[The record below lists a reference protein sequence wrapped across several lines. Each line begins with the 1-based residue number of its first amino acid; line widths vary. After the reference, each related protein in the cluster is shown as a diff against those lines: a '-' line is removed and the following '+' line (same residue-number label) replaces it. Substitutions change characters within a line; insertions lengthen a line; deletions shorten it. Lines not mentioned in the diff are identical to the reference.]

1 MNQNGKHAN
10 VAVVDRLE
18 NATRAADAIAFDDPN
33 DPALQ
38 PPKEVETKKRGTWKR
53 KLIGWTFVLLLIGG
67 GFVALYLLMRVNRVN
82 VRVQADS
89 PREAQTAKPK
99 TEGQESENAVTAE
112 AIRMAREAS
121 GSDSG
126 TTRNPNTSAS
136 PNPSPTPPP
145 QQYVKG
151 PNLAFTGNSSPAND
165 RIEDNNTKQD
175 GNQQQNNGN
184 QTAKPSELA
193 APSLQSHANV
203 TQSLYVEDLVP
214 RTTVDRSVNSSLRTR
229 EKATPPSIA
238 LKPTPAVLP
247 PFGTML
253 PIRTQGVIFTLR
265 NNSYARLELMRD
277 CAGAGWSL
285 AKGTILVG
293 RTSGSES
300 DRAFVNVIGFI
311 DPRDN
316 KLVKMSGEVMGADGA
331 SGIPGKR
338 VGVDRNRLK
347 ETLRKVASS
356 GIQVAGTMAGA
367 LTGRGTV
374 VIDSAGYRLLNPVTS
389 DARGMVGGS
398 NDRNSFV
405 KVEAGRSAYVMVA
418 DLPKALQ
425 SVDAPGDEDIAQAAH
440 ALTDREVMELILFGT
455 PDEIRAAFPLM
466 SDEQKKLA
474 LKSVGEKQ

>member
-1 MNQNGKHAN
+1 
-10 VAVVDRLE
+10 
-18 NATRAADAIAFDDPN
+18 
-33 DPALQ
+33 
-38 PPKEVETKKRGTWKR
+38 
-53 KLIGWTFVLLLIGG
+53 
-67 GFVALYLLMRVNRVN
+67 
-82 VRVQADS
+82 
-89 PREAQTAKPK
+89 
-99 TEGQESENAVTAE
+99 
-112 AIRMAREAS
+112 MAREAS

-126 TTRNPNTSAS
+126 TTRTPNTSAS

-175 GNQQQNNGN
+175 GNQQQANGN
-184 QTAKPSELA
+184 QVAKPNELS
-193 APSLQSHANV
+193 APLLQSHANV
-203 TQSLYVEDLVP
+203 TQSIYVEEFVVRGTP
-214 RTTVDRSVNSSLRTR
+214 ERVTTSSLRTPDR
-229 EKATPPSIA
+229 TNPSSVA
-238 LKPTPAVLP
+238 LKPTAAVLP

-253 PIRTQGVIFTLR
+253 PVRTQGVVFTLR

-474 LKSVGEKQ
+474 VKSVGEKQ